1 MKKIKN
7 NIRTCI
13 VSKTK
18 NNKYDMIRLIVKN
31 NVLIIDNEYKLEG
44 RGYYLLKDKTIIDKV
59 LNNKQLLSNKVK
71 VEVTKD
77 FYDKLKNF

>member
-1 MKKIKN
+1 MKIKN

-13 VSKTK
+13 ISKTK

-31 NVLIIDNEYKLEG
+31 NVLIIDKEYKLEG
-44 RGYYLLKDKTIIDKV
+44 RGYYLSKDKSIIDKV
-59 LNNKQLLSNKVK
+59 LNNRQLLSNKVK